1 MKKLLS
7 VALLVSS
14 FAFAETVN
22 IHAGWNLVG
31 SSNSVDVSQIND
43 SNIKIIWRWHNGE
56 WQAYSKYSNIQNILN
71 QKNITQFTVT
81 DPNEG
86 FWVYSMQPTTINL
99 NASTNNT
106 DTNQSYPIVQ
116 YLGKMYGYPWSQI
129 VAFYPGDNRWKGNT
143 VTLDYN
149 TSDIHL
155 IAYKKENQD
164 SIAGVVTKINKQKG
178 YEAAVNL
185 ITDNVASRFQALAI
199 AKGVSSNQQIQD
211 LTSTDNLTFI
221 IFVNIRKNS
230 INIGYEFDDNAG
242 NYHYTTVKS
251 QTFNEDLT
259 NLTNTSDVKIKIYD
273 ENGTFHYSVVNGEN
287 ESNVLVEGK
296 FSVPNLLNFYG
307 FDHIAFRSRID
318 DKNSQAQIDKSD
330 NIVNDFNV
338 IYYNGNYN
346 DNNQTQQFTSAAEFR
361 NSLNFTPV
369 AISAD
374 YFAGKTI
381 VTDGEENDW
390 IEFINFGNNTLE
402 WKDYNEDGNLVKS
415 GVQTWNIDTNMSV
428 MTIFENNNLQ
438 TVLAV
443 KKIKNNT
450 YDIVGYDFDDND
462 LWNDH
467 PIVIDANVTSGTQF
481 DPANLKSW
489 FSNTSFVQ
497 NIDTNLL
504 NKTWHFQQGTITFD
518 TNNGST
524 VVNDQEGTFNGGL
537 YINNNNIIVSEFPGD
552 GNEPDMTAFILPYN
566 LTESNMNAYVVKAFK
581 DDSNNYHLFK
591 IEEIHLHN

>member
-7 VALLVSS
+7 VALLLSS

-22 IHAGWNLVG
+22 IQAGWNLVG
-31 SSNSVDVSQIND
+31 SSNSVDISQINNN
-43 SNIKIIWRWHNGE
+43 NIKIIWRWHNGK
-56 WQAYSKYSNIQNILN
+56 WQAYTNYPEVQALLN
-71 QKNITQFTVT
+71 NYGITEFTIT

-86 FWVYSMQPTTINL
+86 FWVYSIQPTTINL

-106 DTNQSYPIVQ
+106 DINQSYPIVQ
-116 YLGKMYGYPWSQI
+116 YLGNMYGYPWSKI
-129 VAFYPGDNRWKGNT
+129 VAFYPGDNRWEGNS

-164 SIAGVVTKINKQKG
+164 SRAGVVTKINKQKG
-178 YEAAVNL
+178 YEASVNL
-185 ITDNVASRFQALAI
+185 ITDNLASRFQALAI
-199 AKGVSSNQQIQD
+199 AKGVSSNQQIQN

-242 NYHYTTVKS
+242 NYNYTTVNT

-287 ESNVLVEGK
+287 ESNILMEGE
-296 FSVPNLLNFYG
+296 FSVPNLLNFCG
-307 FDHIAFRSRID
+307 FDHIVFRSRID

-330 NIVNDFNV
+330 NIINDFNV
-338 IYYNGNYN
+338 IYYNDNYN
-346 DNNQTQQFTSAAEFR
+346 DNNQTQQFTTAAEFLK
-361 NSLNFTPV
+361 SLNFTPL
-369 AISAD
+369 AISENN
-374 YFAGKTI
+374 FVGKTI
-381 VTDGEENDW
+381 ITEGEEDDW

-402 WKDYNEDGNLVKS
+402 WKDYNDDGVLVKN
-415 GVQTWNIDTNMSV
+415 GVNTWSIDSNMSV
-428 MTIFENNNLQ
+428 MTIFESGNLQ
-438 TVLAV
+438 TVFAV
-443 KKIKNNT
+443 KEIKNNT
-450 YDIVGYDFDDND
+450 YDIVGYDFEDNE

-467 PIVIDANVTSGTQF
+467 PIVIDANVTSGSQF
-481 DPANLKSW
+481 DPNNLKSW

-504 NKTWHFQQGTITFD
+504 NKTWYFQEGNITFD
-518 TNNGST
+518 TNNGTT
-524 VVNDQEGTFNGGL
+524 VVKDQEGTFNGGL
-537 YINNNNIIVSEFPGD
+537 YINNNIIVSEFPSG

-566 LTESNMNAYVVKAFK
+566 LTESNMDAYIVKAFK
-581 DDSNNYHLFK
+581 DDSDNYYLFK
-591 IEEIHLHN
+591 IEEMHLHN